1 MENNNSKTFKILSID
16 GGGIKGLF
24 SATILSEI
32 ERVNGSF
39 AHYFD
44 LLCGTSTGGL
54 IALALAAGR
63 TSEEIA
69 RFYRNWGPKIFPK
82 RNFAAR
88 FLKRRGLLLAN
99 SRNTDVVLKAAIEDI
114 IGDKRIQDSN
124 SYLCIPTLSLINS
137 APYVYKTDH
146 DDTLNRDA
154 EVFMRDA
161 ALATSAAPFYF
172 PVATAEHIPGGEF
185 VDGGLWANNP
195 ALVGL
200 VEAARFFVGEGKPYD
215 RVKIF
220 SLSSLSP
227 AAGRASGGQRKLKLV
242 TSGSE
247 IFTATLESQQK
258 ATEFLIKFLIPALK
272 FPVEYIRVPS
282 PAVSANHVSHIQ
294 LDNAAARSLDT
305 LEYYGKAVAHEWYAR
320 PEIKKFFAEKALP
333 PKFRR
338 VVKP

>member
-1 MENNNSKTFKILSID
+1 MENEPKTFKILSID

-24 SATILSEI
+24 SATVLSEI

-39 AHYFD
+39 AEHFD

-63 TSEEIA
+63 SAQEVTE
-69 RFYRNWGPKIFPK
+69 FYQEWGPKIFPS
-82 RNFAAR
+82 RNPFYR
-88 FLKRRGLLLAN
+88 FLKKRGLLIPN
-99 SRNTDVVLKAAIEDI
+99 SKNTDEVLKVAIDKI
-114 IGDKRIQDSN
+114 IGNKRMQDSN

-137 APYVYKTDH
+137 SPYVYKTDH
-146 DDTLNRDA
+146 DVTLNRDA
-154 EVFMRDA
+154 QVLMKDA
-161 ALATSAAPFYF
+161 ALATAAAPFYF
-172 PVATAEHIPGGEF
+172 PVAESEHIPGSAF

-220 SLSSLSP
+220 SLASVSP
-227 AAGRASGGQRKLKLV
+227 AAGRASGGKRKLSIV
-242 TSGSE
+242 FAGAE

-258 ATEFLIKFLIPALK
+258 ATEFLIKFLIPSLK

-282 PAVSANHVSHIQ
+282 PSVSVNHCAHIG
-294 LDNAAARSLDT
+294 LDNASSRSLKT

-320 PEIKKFFAEKALP
+320 DDIKDFFREKALP
-333 PKFRR
+333 PKFRK
-338 VVKP
+338 VQES

>member
-1 MENNNSKTFKILSID
+1 MENIKSSKTFKILSID

-39 AHYFD
+39 AEHFD

-63 TSEEIA
+63 SAEEIA
-69 RFYRNWGPKIFPK
+69 QFYRNWGPKIFPN
-82 RNFAAR
+82 RNLFYR
-88 FLKRRGLLLAN
+88 FLKRRGLLIPN
-99 SRNTDVVLKAAIEDI
+99 SKNTDKVLRMAVEEI
-114 IGDKRIQDSN
+114 IGDKRMQDSN

-146 DDTLNRDA
+146 HETLNRDA
-154 EVFMRDA
+154 QVFMRDA
-161 ALATSAAPFYF
+161 ALATAAAPFYF
-172 PVATAEHIPGGEF
+172 PVATADHIPGGEF

-200 VEAARFFVGEGKPYD
+200 VEAARFFVGDGKPYD

-227 AAGRASGGQRKLKLV
+227 AAGRASGGKRKL
-242 TSGSE
+242 SIISAGAE

-272 FPVEYIRVPS
+272 FPVDYIRVPS
-282 PAVSANHVSHIQ
+282 PAVSVNHVAHIQ

-305 LEYYGKAVAHEWYAR
+305 LEYYGRAVAHEWYAQ
-320 PEIKKFFAEKALP
+320 PEIKEFFEEKASP
-333 PKFRR
+333 PKFRK
-338 VVKP
+338 VE